1 MDPDAPAA
9 SRRLRPMRRLDVLH
23 RALYEIDLPA
33 GDGPVRYTVEV
44 DVNRD
49 WTAVL
54 YADGALVTEADLP
67 ARLPVPG
74 GVIEA
79 DQGMYGVS
87 RMHFVAADGRERRL
101 TAARGT
107 LEDLRGRFG
116 RRHPR
121 ASRAIGAAAVAVLLV
136 NLALAAPQALELVSE
151 VPRIAEQFG
160 TFESPV
166 DLPWWLNASLFAAG
180 AAAATERVLTFRRN
194 RIVDFETIWT
204 EG

>member
-9 SRRLRPMRRLDVLH
+9 SRRLRPVRRLDVLH
-23 RALYEIDLPA
+23 RSLHEIDL
-33 GDGPVRYTVEV
+33 GDGPVRYAVEV
-44 DVNRD
+44 DTGRD

-54 YADGALVTEADLP
+54 YADGAFVAEADLP
-67 ARLPVPG
+67 ARFPVPG

-79 DQGMYGVS
+79 DHGLYGVS
-87 RMHFVAADGRERRL
+87 RMHFVGADGGERRL
-101 TAARGT
+101 APARGT

-136 NLALAAPQALELVSE
+136 NLVLAAPQALELVSE
-151 VPRIAEQFG
+151 VPRIAERFG

-166 DLPWWLNASLFAAG
+166 DLPWWLNASLYAAG